1 MKVKTKSSSNNNPL
15 KGSITFIQHNV
26 PPLESGNYSVTLNQ
40 EVSSKDGKVD
50 ETFQNR
56 KKFYVRGER
65 FTLKPDDISTYF
77 PPKDGRGEYDNVLP
91 HVVLT
96 RADLPW
102 QRSAGGDSFEAAA
115 PADVP
120 PWLGLFLLDEDDHT
134 AYDVPPFKP
143 QQVTLLDLLGQD
155 QHTED
160 GTPGKLPE
168 DTFFPAFP
176 LDDKTGK
183 YSELDYG
190 ESWNDQCMVIDL
202 PVDLFNK
209 IAPSFAD
216 LKWLAHV
223 RQVKSTAQS
232 ETHLR
237 KTGAAAQTDAP
248 RMSVLVSN
256 RLPGQGK
263 KSTVHLVY
271 LENWGPYL
279 PGEDGTRSK
288 NIPPGLKKVR
298 LVSMLNWTFYA
309 ESEEHTFAGLL
320 LNVNKPESTF
330 TTAVLQMQDRENSGS
345 DADKTVANALS
356 MGYVP
361 MNHHTRQGDK
371 TVSWYRGPFV
381 PYDSEQETPV
391 TVDIPINSADAAV
404 RYNPDTGMFDVSYGA
419 AFQLGRLLALHNKHF
434 AAALYNWKRENTR
447 KTISTYEQAII
458 EETLKEIHDGETGAD
473 DRRSL
478 ITGALKHT
486 LHTFLKSREKKG
498 EVS

>member
-1 MKVKTKSSSNNNPL
+1 MKVKIKSSSNNNPL
-15 KGSITFIQHNV
+15 KGTITFIQHNV
-26 PPLESGNYSVTLNQ
+26 PPLESGNYSLTLNQ
-40 EVSSKDGKVD
+40 EVSSTDGKVD
-50 ETFQNR
+50 ETFQNK
-56 KKFYVRGER
+56 KKFFVRGER
-65 FTLKPDDISTYF
+65 FTLNPNDISTYF

-96 RADLPW
+96 KADLPW
-102 QRSAGGDSFEAAA
+102 QRSPGGEGLENAA

-134 AYDVPPFKP
+134 DYDLPPFKL
-143 QQVTLLDLLGQD
+143 QQVTLLELLGKD
-155 QHTED
+155 QYTED
-160 GTPGKLPE
+160 GTPGKLPG
-168 DTFFPAFP
+168 DTFFPDFP
-176 LDDKTGK
+176 LDETKK

-190 ESWNDQCMVIDL
+190 ESWNDRCMVIDL
-202 PVDLFNK
+202 PLELFDK
-209 IAPSFAD
+209 IAPSLAD
-216 LKWLAHV
+216 LKWLAHI

-237 KTGAAAQTDAP
+237 KTGASDQADAP
-248 RMSVLVSN
+248 KMSVLVSN

-279 PGEDGTRSK
+279 PGEDGARSK

-320 LNVNKPESTF
+320 LNLNKPGGTF
-330 TTAVLQMQDRENSGS
+330 TTAVLQMQDQVNSGS
-345 DADKTVANALS
+345 DADETVANALK

-381 PYDSEQETPV
+381 PYDSVEKTPV

-404 RYNPDTGMFDVSYGA
+404 RYNPDTGMFDVSYA
-419 AFQLGRLLALHNKHF
+419 SAFQVGRLLALHNKHF
-434 AAALYNWKRENTR
+434 ATALYDWKRENTQ
-447 KTISTYEQAII
+447 KTISTYEQKII
-458 EETLKEIHDGETGAD
+458 EETLKEIHDGETEAD

-486 LHTFLKSREKKG
+486 LQTFLKSHKKKG